1 MDINYIEDQLEKLI
15 NKAIKKQEVPIAAL
29 IVYNNKIIA
38 KAYNKVNK
46 KNNIMN
52 HAEIIVI
59 NKCMKKLKNWR
70 LNNCELYIT
79 LEPCSMCKEII
90 KKCRIKNVY
99 YFTKQNNE
107 KTENDVNYQ
116 LINTNDNFSIKLK
129 EFFVNKRKD

>member
-59 NKCMKKLKNWR
+59 NKSMKKLKNWR

-116 LINTNDNFSIKLK
+116 LINTNDNFSMKLK
-129 EFFVNKRKD
+129 EFFVNKR

>member
-116 LINTNDNFSIKLK
+116 LINTNDNFSMKLK
-129 EFFVNKRKD
+129 EFFVNKR

>member
-116 LINTNDNFSIKLK
+116 LINTNDNFSMKLK
-129 EFFVNKRKD
+129 EFFINKS

>member
-59 NKCMKKLKNWR
+59 NKSMKKLKNWR

-116 LINTNDNFSIKLK
+116 LIDTNDNFSIKLK

>member
-116 LINTNDNFSIKLK
+116 LINTNDNFSMKLK
-129 EFFVNKRKD
+129 EFFINKR

>member
-38 KAYNKVNK
+38 SAYNKVNK

>member
-90 KKCRIKNVY
+90 KKCRIKNIY

-129 EFFVNKRKD
+129 EFFINKR

>member
-116 LINTNDNFSIKLK
+116 LINTNDNFSMKLK
-129 EFFVNKRKD
+129 EFFVNKS